1 MLIYWS
7 FRRKTNMNIEPTCQK
22 SSRLIFSYGE
32 FNGLAMWY
40 YFVASLNNEKRVSI
54 FNHWISSLK
63 VPTNKNIQ
71 ILNNYQGIGLSNK
84 RIELDPIT
92 AANTQQ
98 YIDLRHKEVHMT
110 IIGPWSDDE
119 LQDLINGLINTA
131 TSYTAAQHCRCLRK

>member
-1 MLIYWS
+1 
-7 FRRKTNMNIEPTCQK
+7 MNIGLTCQK
-22 SSRLIFSYGE
+22 SSRLIFYYRE

-54 FNHWISSLK
+54 FNKWISSLK

-71 ILNNYQGIGLSNK
+71 ILNNFQGIGLSDK

-110 IIGPWSDDE
+110 ITGAWSDNE
-119 LQDLINGLINTA
+119 LEDLINGFTITT
-131 TSYTAAQHCRCLRK
+131 TSYTGVQHCRCLQK